1 GHSGREGR
9 NEGRDEAPEVSR
21 ARGAEGE
28 VPQRSAAQARVRG
41 ADARSAKGIPVS
53 LRRRE
58 AVRDQDRADREG
70 NACDI
75 RRTRVSGAAIDL
87 IPGDQKVDWYARGV
101 GGAAAREIK
110 GIPAG
115 RPKTQESNIR
125 PAGMKHML
133 RNLSA
138 ENDVGGMPCRLMF
151 GDAIAKPGQ
160 VDPGKHRFAF
170 PKQDRREC
178 EMQFVNQSGAKIL
191 AHR

>member
-58 AVRDQDRADREG
+58 AVRDPDRADREG

-75 RRTRVSGAAIDL
+75 RRTRVSGAAIGL
-87 IPGDQKVDWYARGV
+87 IPGDRKVDWYARGV

-125 PAGMKHML
+125 PAGMTRSKQGEDTDEKAHT
-133 RNLSA
+133 R
-138 ENDVGGMPCRLMF
+138 G
-151 GDAIAKPGQ
+151 PGRG
-160 VDPGKHRFAF
+160 PRAARAA
-170 PKQDRREC
+170 PRRDRRDDDPHVDVLEPLWK
-178 EMQFVNQSGAKIL
+178 EPA
-191 AHR
+191 